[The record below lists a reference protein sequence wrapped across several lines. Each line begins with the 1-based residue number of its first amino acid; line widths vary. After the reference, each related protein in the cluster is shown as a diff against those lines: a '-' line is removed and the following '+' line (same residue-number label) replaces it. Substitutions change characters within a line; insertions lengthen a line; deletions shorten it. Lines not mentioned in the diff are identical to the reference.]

1 MKTISYNE
9 IETTKTPHGVEAK
22 KIHETNY
29 VQAAHICLKPGQ
41 KLFKHITP
49 VDVFFYVLEGSGT
62 VEIDDEIKEVSKDTL
77 IVSPSNIPHGWSNN
91 SNFDLRFLVVKTPN
105 PSLSQNRDIVR
116 KIHKTKLKRK
126 SFD

>member
-9 IETTKTPHGVEAK
+9 IETTKNPNGVEAK

-62 VEIDDEIKEVSKDTL
+62 VEIGDEIKEVSKDTL

-116 KIHKTKLKRK
+116 KIHKTK
-126 SFD
+126 